1 MGYGRSG
8 LCGDSGISL
17 RPLPA
22 ILNSFNMSSQLL
34 QVCVEAADG
43 PHDQHSQCHHNGRSM
58 CSRLAKMRMLLRCP
72 LALAALCYI
81 ICPDPVFTSRQ
92 GQRGVG

>member
-22 ILNSFNMSSQLL
+22 VANSFNMSSQLL
-34 QVCVEAADG
+34 QVRTQLARHLHAC
-43 PHDQHSQCHHNGRSM
+43 NRSE
-58 CSRLAKMRMLLRCP
+58 CCNVDRTQTIVAVLLTLPCFRRMS
-72 LALAALCYI
+72 A
-81 ICPDPVFTSRQ
+81 
-92 GQRGVG
+92 